1 MEMVES
7 GKTRYFGYDH
17 EHKNWREVPEPD
29 FCHGDMH
36 KIPLVV
42 IVQFY
47 HEGYGIRWEKVWCPQ
62 HQAYEAIARYTDA
75 GVLTESGCELKGR
88 QIVVRHNIYQSYA
101 NDRDFAKVDFCWSV
115 SPSPNGSF
123 IVGNY
128 QVRVAFPFS
137 RFTMETKEPQ
147 PPKLIDVKREFI
159 EFNNAEEASYV
170 PVSLRILMFPGYN
183 PPPKREGTPQS
194 TDWVREE
201 FNRNREYLQ
210 SREACRTE
218 WEWRING
225 YNFRDIRSER
235 VYHTLRRHYPAGYV
249 APEELQQKIYFCVER
264 NGRTLALMV
273 IDGGV
278 IQHINTICW
287 TQGGILEAK
296 LYIVIRKW
304 QELCGLQL
312 AERFSWN
319 RNLSIAGR
327 QFNISRLQPDTRY
340 GKADLW
346 RLAAEDEEVG
356 QGFYLRMYRN
366 LYMTDLLVWGPKPP
380 VDADDLDYLQKLWP
394 FAGKIFKAAAAGN
407 PEACY
412 VIHLIYSD
420 GNFNFREPDFHWG
433 EIWYKKAVAN
443 GWTEIAP
450 DKEDI
455 VL

>member
-412 VIHLIYSD
+412 VMHLIYSD

>member
-170 PVSLRILMFPGYN
+170 PVSLRMLMFSGYN
-183 PPPKREGTPQS
+183 APPKREGTS
-194 TDWVREE
+194 HSADWVREE

-412 VIHLIYSD
+412 VMHLIYSD

-443 GWTEIAP
+443 GWLEIAP